1 MQIDFNT
8 LNDEQKVYVTKYA
21 DIHKKLTNL
30 QEEMEDIEKRISET
44 IEDLEDLRINENKIF
59 NNGKE
64 K

>member
-1 MQIDFNT
+1 
-8 LNDEQKVYVTKYA
+8 
-21 DIHKKLTNL
+21 
-30 QEEMEDIEKRISET
+30 MEDIEKRISET